1 MGLELIFER
10 EMILINMGLGYEK
23 GRELRET
30 VQTVWDMG
38 LELIFD
44 RQVLIN
50 NNKKIIKKI
59 I

>member
-44 RQVLIN
+44 R
-50 NNKKIIKKI
+50 
-59 I
+59 

>member
-10 EMILINMGLGYEK
+10 ETILINMVLGYEK
-23 GRELRET
+23 GKELKET

-44 RQVLIN
+44 RWVLIN
-50 NNKKIIKKI
+50 NNKKE
-59 I
+59 